1 MNADPTPIAADR
13 IDVTFPIRASRDCPI
28 KNMQSIVI
36 GGNRRGIGVH
46 RRLRGFLLSA
56 SLLCAGTLAVA
67 QERPSQPNPPS
78 GWNAKQLAHAKKYMV
93 AAANP
98 LAVDAGVKML
108 ERGGSAIDA
117 MIATQLVLNL
127 VEPSSSGLGGGA
139 FLLFW
144 DAKAKAIRAIDAR
157 ETAPAGATPALFT
170 RPDGTP
176 MAFLDARVS
185 GRSVGTPGVPRLLE
199 VVHAR
204 YGKLPWATLFE
215 PAIELAEKGF
225 AVSPRLHRMIAAE
238 NGLADEPAARAYFFE
253 EAGKPKAVG
262 ATLRNPEFAATL
274 RALAARGSDAY
285 YTGDIAR
292 DIVAAVHAHRN
303 PGTLSLEDLAVYRV
317 RDVEALCG
325 AYRAWKLCGMS
336 PSSAGGIAVL
346 QILGELEPR
355 DMSKVRPNSVE
366 AVHLVSEAERLAFA
380 DRNRYVADDRFVDVP
395 VKGLVDRGYV
405 ATRARL
411 IRPERSM
418 GKAPAGTPP
427 GTTIALEDDPADEA
441 AGTTQICIVDGDGN
455 AVSMTSTIESAFGS
469 HIMVRGF
476 MLNNELTDFNF
487 LPLAGGTTV
496 ANSVA
501 PGKRPRSSMAPFLV
515 FDRDGLLDMVLG
527 SPGGSL
533 IIGYVSKV
541 LIGVLDWGLD
551 VQSAIDLPNFGS
563 RNGPT
568 EIEKG
573 SALES
578 TQAALKAMGHD
589 VRAIDMTSGVQAI
602 RRARGGWEGGADPR
616 REGVARGR

>member
-1 MNADPTPIAADR
+1 M
-13 IDVTFPIRASRDCPI
+13 
-28 KNMQSIVI
+28 
-36 GGNRRGIGVH
+36 
-46 RRLRGFLLSA
+46 LA
-56 SLLCAGTLAVA
+56 SLLCAVTFAVA
-67 QERPSQPNPPS
+67 QERPSQPEPPS
-78 GWNAKQLAHAKKYMV
+78 GWNAKKLAHAKKYMV

-139 FLLFW
+139 FLLFY

-170 RPDGTP
+170 KPDGTQ
-176 MAFLDARVS
+176 MAFLDARVG
-185 GRSVGTPGVPRLLE
+185 GRSVGTPGTPRLLE
-199 VVHAR
+199 VAHAR

-225 AVSPRLHRMIAAE
+225 PVSPRFNRLIGEDA
-238 NGLADEPAARAYFFE
+238 GLANEPAARAYFFDD
-253 EAGKPKAVG
+253 AGKPRAVGAIVRNPAFG
-262 ATLRNPEFAATL
+262 ATLRAIAAK
-274 RALAARGSDAY
+274 GVDAY
-285 YTGDIAR
+285 YTGDIAK

-303 PGTLSLEDLAVYRV
+303 AGTLSLEDLAAYRV
-317 RDVEALCG
+317 REVESLCG
-325 AYRAWKLCGMS
+325 TYRTWKLCGMP
-336 PSSAGGIAVL
+336 PSSSGGIAVL

-366 AVHLVSEAERLAFA
+366 AVHVVSEAERLAFA

-395 VKGLVDRGYV
+395 VKGLVDRGYT
-405 ATRARL
+405 ASRGQL
-411 IRPERSM
+411 IRPEVSM
-418 GKAPAGTPP
+418 GKAQAGTPP
-427 GTTIALEDDPADEA
+427 GVKVALADDPVDEVM
-441 AGTTQICIVDGDGN
+441 GTTHISVVDGDGN
-455 AVSMTSTIESAFGS
+455 AVSMTTTIESFFGS
-469 HIMVRGF
+469 RIMVRGF
-476 MLNNELTDFNF
+476 LLNNELTDFNF
-487 LPLAGGTTV
+487 LPVEEGAQV

-515 FDRDGLLDMVLG
+515 FDRAGALDMTIG

-533 IIGYVSKV
+533 IIGYMSKTLV
-541 LIGVLDWGLD
+541 GILDWGLD

-573 SALES
+573 SALEG

-589 VRAIDMTSGVQAI
+589 V
-602 RRARGGWEGGADPR
+602 
-616 REGVARGR
+616 

>member
-1 MNADPTPIAADR
+1 MR
-13 IDVTFPIRASRDCPI
+13 I
-28 KNMQSIVI
+28 Q
-36 GGNRRGIGVH
+36 
-46 RRLRGFLLSA
+46 
-56 SLLCAGTLAVA
+56 SLLLATLLAAGTIAVA
-67 QERPSQPNPPS
+67 QERPSQPEPPS
-78 GWNAKQLAHAKKYMV
+78 GWTAKKLAHARHYMV

-108 ERGGSAIDA
+108 ERGGGAIDA

-139 FLLFW
+139 FLLYY

-170 RPDGTP
+170 RPDGKP
-176 MAFLDARVS
+176 MAFLDARVG
-185 GRSVGTPGVPRLLE
+185 GRSVGTPGTPRLLE
-199 VVHAR
+199 VAHAR
-204 YGKLPWATLFE
+204 YGKLPWATLFQ

-225 AVSPRLHRMIAAE
+225 PVSPRFHRLVGE
-238 NGLADEPAARAYFFE
+238 DDGLANEPGARAYFFDD
-253 EAGKPKAVG
+253 AGKPRAVG
-262 ATLRNPEFAATL
+262 AILRNPAYAATL
-274 RALAARGSDAY
+274 RAIAAKGVDEY
-285 YTGDIAR
+285 YTGGVAR
-292 DIVAAVHAHRN
+292 DIVAAVHSHPNA
-303 PGTLSLEDLAVYRV
+303 GTLSLDDLAAYRV

-325 AYRAWKLCGMS
+325 TYRAWKLCGMP
-336 PSSAGGIAVL
+336 PSSSGGIAVL
-346 QILGELEPR
+346 QILGELETR

-366 AVHLVSEAERLAFA
+366 AVHVISEAERLAFA

-395 VKGLVDRGYV
+395 VMGLVDRAYTASRGQ
-405 ATRARL
+405 L

-418 GKAPAGTPP
+418 GKARAGTPP
-427 GTTIALEDDPADEA
+427 GAKVAFADDPVDEVM
-441 AGTTQICIVDGDGN
+441 GTTQISIVDGEGN
-455 AVSMTSTIESAFGS
+455 AVSMTTTIEASFGS
-469 HIMVRGF
+469 RIMVRGF
-476 MLNNELTDFNF
+476 LLNNELTDFNF
-487 LPLAGGTTV
+487 LPVEDGAAV

-501 PGKRPRSSMAPFLV
+501 PGKRPRSAMAPFLV
-515 FDRDGLLDMVLG
+515 FDRGGALDMTIG

-541 LIGVLDWGLD
+541 LLGILDWGLD
-551 VQSAIDLPNFGS
+551 VQSAIDLPNFDS

-578 TQAALKAMGHD
+578 ARAALIAMGHD
-589 VRAIDMTSGVQAI
+589 VREIDMTSGVQAI